1 MLYEESAGQGLD
13 TFRRGVG
20 AEKGLGLSL
29 NFLRDLFNRGTEPR
43 LTLLGAGILPKKT
56 EKTEK
61 FVATTNKR
69 VRDLDSVRLE
79 GS

>member
-13 TFRRGVG
+13 TFRRGVSV
-20 AEKGLGLSL
+20 EKGLGLSL
-29 NFLRDLFNRGTEPR
+29 NFLRDLFNRGTELR
-43 LTLLGAGILPKKT
+43 LTLLRAGTLLKKT
-56 EKTEK
+56 EKIEK
-61 FVATTNKR
+61 FITTTNKR

>member
-1 MLYEESAGQGLD
+1 MLYEESVGQGLD

-20 AEKGLGLSL
+20 VEKGLGLSL

-43 LTLLGAGILPKKT
+43 LTLLRAGTLLKKT

-61 FVATTNKR
+61 FVTVTNKR
-69 VRDLDSVRLE
+69 VRDLDGVRTE